1 MRKYMVK
8 VKMTSSDTLFVT
20 IPFDTLESA
29 IEYVE
34 DQQAEDAKCGES
46 DDYEYEII
54 NPNK

>member
-1 MRKYMVK
+1 MVK
-8 VKMTSSDTLFVT
+8 VKMTSSNTLFVT